1 LVKFLFKF
9 VFCFCVALFVTDEV
23 EVTVVI
29 ESVDELE
36 IALTGAIGGATD
48 DDVLFV

>member
-1 LVKFLFKF
+1 MVKFLFKF
-9 VFCFCVALFVTDEV
+9 AFCFCVALLATDEV

-29 ESVDELE
+29 ESVDVFE

-48 DDVLFV
+48 EVVLFV